1 MPQPENA
8 EKEESKTFKTFWT
21 RTHVLSDIDNLLQE
35 LIPSRGEVEDKDSNP
50 KLERYRLMC
59 NAYYDLFNNGG
70 GNPGRKTSYYF
81 PGAISAFNR
90 PRWGTWDY
98 KAQLRKTYA
107 ITEPIMA
114 KAVCDAAL
122 EQGIFGGQ

>member
-1 MPQPENA
+1 MSEAKNA
-8 EKEESKTFKTFWT
+8 EKEKPKTFWAG
-21 RTHVLSDIDNLLQE
+21 THVLSDIDNLLQE
-35 LIPSRGEVEDKDSNP
+35 LIPSMGEVEDKDSNP
-50 KLERYRLMC
+50 KLERNRLMC

-70 GNPGRKTSYYF
+70 CNPSRKTSYYF

-90 PRWGTWDY
+90 PRWGAWDY
-98 KAQLRKTYA
+98 EAQLRKTYA